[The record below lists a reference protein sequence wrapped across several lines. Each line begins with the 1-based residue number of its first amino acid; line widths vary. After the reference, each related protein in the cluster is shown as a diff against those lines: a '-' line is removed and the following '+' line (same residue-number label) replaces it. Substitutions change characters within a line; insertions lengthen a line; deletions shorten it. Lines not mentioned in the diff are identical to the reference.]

1 MLLAVSLAVLF
12 TVLFAMLFTVLFAV
26 QVPERG
32 PPGDEFDR
40 RTVGVTLNGWDEPVP
55 GACIRA
61 GFSPDFP
68 AAIVEQEVV
77 VPAEEDSVSDIC
89 PAAVFGPEHDVVG
102 FAPGRRP
109 VAARGSASA
118 PDDREGFPL
127 FGGEKP
133 MFAPVVKCSPV
144 FVEYDPRDPRL
155 AR

>member
-1 MLLAVSLAVLF
+1 MGATGCPTILASALSCLVFAMLLAVSLAVLF

-77 VPAEEDSVSDIC
+77 VPAEED
-89 PAAVFGPEHDVVG
+89 PVG
-102 FAPGRRP
+102 GQTY
-109 VAARGSASA
+109 
-118 PDDREGFPL
+118 L
-127 FGGEKP
+127 
-133 MFAPVVKCSPV
+133 
-144 FVEYDPRDPRL
+144 RL
-155 AR
+155 